1 MVNPR
6 PAQSEDTRV
15 RALYEDAVATYG
27 RALRRL
33 ARAYEAD
40 PERRQDV
47 LQEVH
52 LALWQSLSRFDGRCA
67 LGTWVYRVA
76 HNAATSFC
84 IRRRHRSPQLV
95 GIDDLDVAGPGPD
108 RERAVDERR
117 ALDRLFELI
126 RRLRPLDRQIMLL
139 YLEGLDAQSTSDIVG
154 LSSGNVATK
163 VHRLKKVLAQQLL
176 EGGLV

>member
-15 RALYEDAVATYG
+15 RALHEDAVATYG

-76 HNAATSFC
+76 HNATALLNLSALTTST
-84 IRRRHRSPQLV
+84 S
-95 GIDDLDVAGPGPD
+95 PGPT
-108 RERAVDERR
+108 
-117 ALDRLFELI
+117 
-126 RRLRPLDRQIMLL
+126 P
-139 YLEGLDAQSTSDIVG
+139 IVSARSMSVARSIG
-154 LSSGNVATK
+154 CSS
-163 VHRLKKVLAQQLL
+163 
-176 EGGLV
+176 